1 VAVLARRPCLRAP
14 PRLSLAVLCGVALA
28 LFEPISVGA
37 QNGPIQL
44 FPKREPVQ
52 PGAPQTG
59 PRPPSGTPAP
69 APPSGPPSGG
79 SATTAAPQ
87 GFQVE
92 GLAPPEIDSIGLSGP
107 AEGGFERTLW
117 AGSDPQLV
125 LALLPELPV
134 TSANPPL
141 RELIRR
147 LLATGAP
154 LDGGPTGGRMLGA
167 RVERLLAMG
176 DLDTAKRLLDQLP
189 PERGD
194 SQLARLAAQ
203 AALLEGDDPGACQR
217 ANDLAPTGGTAF
229 WAEIAIYCR
238 LAAGDEEGARLGL
251 DLLREAGHADPG
263 FFRLAGAVAN
273 HQADGAGPAMR
284 SPAAVDVALLRL
296 AGQSLPATSLGNL
309 PPAVLTVAAREPKL
323 ARDRQLEIAERA
335 FEGGGLAASDLGAI
349 YGERAP
355 AGDALTSVRTAWGPQ
370 ARAMAY
376 RAAGEQRSPQDLAAL
391 MAATWQA
398 ARGDERLMIAEVFA
412 TRFGDLPVDRSLLAA
427 GPGAARALLTT
438 DRPAPAAGWL
448 ALLKDEGSRDSR
460 VQREVAALAPLYAI
474 TGIGG
479 GAAPELDE
487 AAVAAWRAATPDADA
502 KAERLFALLDGLGS
516 PVPGPVWWHELRPPL
531 QQDASVPVAALWA
544 GLERAA
550 AARRLGETVL
560 FALTML
566 NGAPAATEPEVL
578 TACLRGLRS
587 VGLDHEARQIA
598 VATALAMGL

>member
-1 VAVLARRPCLRAP
+1 
-14 PRLSLAVLCGVALA
+14 
-28 LFEPISVGA
+28 
-37 QNGPIQL
+37 
-44 FPKREPVQ
+44 
-52 PGAPQTG
+52 
-59 PRPPSGTPAP
+59 
-69 APPSGPPSGG
+69 
-79 SATTAAPQ
+79 
-87 GFQVE
+87 
-92 GLAPPEIDSIGLSGP
+92 
-107 AEGGFERTLW
+107 
-117 AGSDPQLV
+117 
-125 LALLPELPV
+125 
-134 TSANPPL
+134 
-141 RELIRR
+141 
-147 LLATGAP
+147 
-154 LDGGPTGGRMLGA
+154 
-167 RVERLLAMG
+167 
-176 DLDTAKRLLDQLP
+176 
-189 PERGD
+189 
-194 SQLARLAAQ
+194 
-203 AALLEGDDPGACQR
+203 
-217 ANDLAPTGGTAF
+217 
-229 WAEIAIYCR
+229 
-238 LAAGDEEGARLGL
+238 
-251 DLLREAGHADPG
+251 
-263 FFRLAGAVAN
+263 
-273 HQADGAGPAMR
+273 
-284 SPAAVDVALLRL
+284 
-296 AGQSLPATSLGNL
+296 
-309 PPAVLTVAAREPKL
+309 
-323 ARDRQLEIAERA
+323 
-335 FEGGGLAASDLGAI
+335 
-349 YGERAP
+349 
-355 AGDALTSVRTAWGPQ
+355 
-370 ARAMAY
+370 
-376 RAAGEQRSPQDLAAL
+376 

-566 NGAPAATEPEVL
+566 NGAPAAAEPEVL
-578 TACLRGLRS
+578 TACLQGLRS